1 MTLLGDKGS
10 KALLSIIPFHALFDA
25 KLEVA
30 FHECGDL
37 RNRLV
42 KGGAVLGR
50 ELGQHPVTEV
60 ELGRALA
67 YPETDARELVADMLD
82 DVPEPVLTAV
92 TAVRTATD
100 TAYVQINVITKNQQM
115 VGLDL
120 VPGHECLNRF
130 AGKVHERLRLCEQA
144 LLARDVHLHGERL
157 VLALPVLVRVG
168 KLFDCHE
175 ARVVVRVGVLSTRI
189 SETYDDVHAKN
200 LDKERAISFGV

>member
-1 MTLLGDKGS
+1 MINKKGDKT
-10 KALLSIIPFHALFDA
+10 LFSIIPFHALFDA
-25 KLEVA
+25 ELEVA
-30 FHECGDL
+30 FHEGRNL
-37 RNRLV
+37 GNRLF
-42 KGGAVLGR
+42 KDRTVLGR
-50 ELGQHPVTEV
+50 ELRQDPVTEV
-60 ELGRALA
+60 KLGRALA
-67 YPETDARELVADMLD
+67 HPEADARELVAHVLD
-82 DVPEPVLTAV
+82 DIPEPVLTTV
-92 TAVRTATD
+92 TAVLTATD
-100 TAYVQINVITKNQQM
+100 AAYVQINVVAKDQQV

-175 ARVVVRVGVLSTRI
+175 ARVVVRVRVLSTRI